1 MADTYDI
8 LLGGEAAGTARVTRE
23 GLYYCF
29 SCQLRL
35 SGEVMY
41 KLVLQK
47 DGETVDLGI
56 PAPQGNVFT
65 LTTRIPIKRV
75 GDAPFSIRAVPKHA
89 PVGSRF
95 VPLKED
101 EPFRYLSRLNE
112 AVFAVRDGKP
122 GILIDQYMVGSD

>member
-1 MADTYDI
+1 MNGAYDI
-8 LLGGEAAGTARVTRE
+8 LLGGEPAGTAQVTRE

-29 SCQLRL
+29 RCQVSL

-47 DGETVDLGI
+47 EDETLDLGI
-56 PAPQGNVFT
+56 PAPQGDAFT
-65 LTTRIPIKRV
+65 LTTRIPVKRV
-75 GDAPFSIRAVPKHA
+75 GDGLFSIRAVPRHA
-89 PVGSRF
+89 PVGTAF

-112 AVFAVRDGKP
+112 AAFDIVNGHP
-122 GILIDQYMVGSD
+122 GVVLNEYTK